1 MSLNMHETQ
10 ASQKRDDKNKI
21 IKLREYIKNI
31 FL

>member
-1 MSLNMHETQ
+1 MHETQ

-31 FL
+31 FYNF